1 MSQINTSTSI
11 ASSEFSHLD
20 EDVKSFLFLSADK
33 RIERIKADKWIG
45 YQTANELTEEMETL
59 IDSPNSIRNPG
70 LLIIAPP
77 NNGKSWLV
85 RRLARKHLA
94 REKEDGTGVCVPVVL
109 INSPYKPDINWFLSK
124 ILTAL
129 NAPHKSSDKTHP
141 LFDQVV
147 GLCRRL
153 DVRLLI
159 ADEISD
165 VVDGTAM
172 QQRHFLNMLKN
183 LNNELERPI
192 VLTGT
197 KRIISAMA
205 IDEQVKRRFSQRE
218 LPEWKADVELIKF
231 LAAFERKLPLRFPS
245 ELAGKENRELVMKI
259 LDKSDNRL
267 GYIMEL
273 LQKAAVLAVVT
284 GREKIT
290 EELIDSVKL
299 QN

>member
-1 MSQINTSTSI
+1 MSQINNSVIVVPT
-11 ASSEFSHLD
+11 EFPHLD
-20 EDVKSFLFLSADK
+20 EDVKPFVFLPAVK
-33 RIERIKADKWIG
+33 RIERIMEASKWIG
-45 YQTANELTEEMETL
+45 YKTADDLTDEMEML
-59 IDSPNSIRNPG
+59 INLPNSIRNPG

-85 RRLARKHLA
+85 HHLA
-94 REKEDGTGVCVPVVL
+94 RSHPVREREDGTGACVPVVL

-124 ILTAL
+124 ILKAL
-129 NAPHKSSDKTHP
+129 NAPHRGADKP
-141 LFDQVV
+141 QALFDQVV
-147 GLCRRL
+147 GMCGRL
-153 DVRLLI
+153 EVKLII

-165 VVDGTAM
+165 IVDGTAM

-197 KRIISAMA
+197 KRIVAAIA

-218 LPEWKADVELIKF
+218 LPEWKADIELINF
-231 LAAFERKLPLRFPS
+231 IAAFEKTLPLKLPSGLT
-245 ELAGKENRELVMKI
+245 EENRELLLKV
-259 LDKSDNRL
+259 LNRSDNRI

-273 LQKAAVLAVVT
+273 LRKAAIEAVVT
-284 GREKIT
+284 GAERIT